1 MTLVQ
6 SVRAQVAP
14 SVVARVCSKK
24 GCKVPLKGVPQPH
37 LVVDLDKPGSPLG
50 KSDTRCDYVVIG
62 ENNNQAGWAVALEL
76 KRGKVHTDAA
86 DQLQAGADVTDQLVP
101 RNAKIEFKP
110 VVAGRG
116 FHSNL
121 KKTLA
126 KRKVQFR
133 QQRMAVVLI
142 SCGTPLAKAAGF

>member
-37 LVVDLDKPGSPLG
+37 LVLDLDKPGSPLG

-62 ENNNQAGWAVALEL
+62 ENNSQANWAVALEL
-76 KRGKVHTDAA
+76 KRGKVHADAA
-86 DQLQAGADVTDQLVP
+86 DQLQAGANVTDQLVP
-101 RNAKIEFKP
+101 PDAEIDFKP

-116 FHSNL
+116 FHTNL
-121 KKTLA
+121 KKALA

-133 QQRMAVVLI
+133 QKRMAVVLI
-142 SCGTPLAKAAGF
+142 SCGTPLARVAGF